1 MVSTINEHTASM
13 TEALF
18 RAANSHFIDPAF
30 LKKLIAVNA
39 HWEAVAVHINMYR
52 EMNEEHATA
61 QLQIRATVHVSAA
74 GKWFTYLDKIMS
86 MELHE
91 QQSVDA

>member
-1 MVSTINEHTASM
+1 MK
-13 TEALF
+13 EALF

-39 HWEAVAVHINMYR
+39 HWEAVAVHINMS
-52 EMNEEHATA
+52 TA